1 MRYIGVSV
9 VVVIIL
15 IVAYFVW
22 DGFVPRQLDPSPL
35 NGGAIIATPFSINMD
50 LLPLDPNRK
59 YIAVRLD
66 NPTDMIIRSVTIAA
80 QIKVGADTVINIPE
94 TKCVVQGSTD
104 LRLLANTH
112 AKEHTCVVP
121 LSIEKSNMIP
131 VEDFFLGGGKVVDRD
146 KVKLEWTIEGAT
158 GHA

>member
-1 MRYIGVSV
+1 MRYIVVSV
-9 VVVIIL
+9 VVIIS
-15 IVAYFVW
+15 IVVAYFVW

-35 NGGAIIATPFSINMD
+35 NGGAIIATPLSINMD
-50 LLPLDPNRK
+50 LLPLDPNRI

-66 NPTDMIIRSVTIAA
+66 NPTEMIIRSVTIAA

-94 TKCVVQGSTD
+94 TKCVVHGSTD

-112 AKEHTCVVP
+112 ADQHTCVVP

-131 VEDFFLGGGKVVDRD
+131 VKDFSLTMRERRQIMASK
-146 KVKLEWTIEGAT
+146 
-158 GHA
+158 